1 MQKSLS
7 EPLDINY
14 FEPIHQL
21 DTEKTEET
29 TLAPSQVKLLY
40 LERTIKDIGKVKAMG
55 CQTSDGF
62 VVMKGSQ
69 ISTKDAGFDLE
80 NSKRKRKSKYY
91 WWNFAG
97 RYSSFQ
103 SKLCGFFCHWAK
115 LPNGLTSWKTK
126 EGQTLKALEAAD
138 I

>member
-1 MQKSLS
+1 MFILS
-7 EPLDINY
+7 GIAV
-14 FEPIHQL
+14 

-69 ISTKDAGFDLE
+69 ISTKDADSIPKTVKE
-80 NSKRKRKSKYY
+80 KREKA
-91 WWNFAG
+91 NITG
-97 RYSSFQ
+97 GILQEDILLSSPSYAASFVIGQ
-103 SKLCGFFCHWAK
+103 SC
-115 LPNGLTSWKTK
+115 NGLTSWKTK
-126 EGQTLKALEAAD
+126 VGQTLKALEAAD